1 MSKIDKNLKTL
12 LLVFK
17 LRVFDRNK
25 IPCRKYADNSY
36 RSRVFRSLKYLIALR
51 SDLIDSRFSIRKK
64 NYRNHK
70 INNNFSSVRDLPP
83 RTDGC
88 VIQD

>member
-17 LRVFDRNK
+17 LRVFDREK
-25 IPCRKYADNSY
+25 IPCRKYTGDGY
-36 RSRVFRSLKYLIALR
+36 RSRVFRSLRYSIAR
-51 SDLIDSRFSIRKK
+51 RCDLIDSRFSTQKD
-64 NYRNHK
+64 YRNHK
-70 INNNFSSVRDLPP
+70 KIIIIFPSVRGLPP